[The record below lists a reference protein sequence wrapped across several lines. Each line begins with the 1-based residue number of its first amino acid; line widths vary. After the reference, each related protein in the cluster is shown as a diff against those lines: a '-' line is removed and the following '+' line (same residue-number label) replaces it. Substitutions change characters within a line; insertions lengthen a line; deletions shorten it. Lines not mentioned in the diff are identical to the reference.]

1 MPPWKPPLP
10 LPCLGG
16 CCVER
21 FKPGGDGVE
30 VAGDHAAEGLLG
42 DGVGHFGG
50 EREGRDAA
58 GDQGPLMH
66 GTGGCPGPLVI
77 SIGAAFASRTP
88 VLYGDCTFALGMSLT
103 PIIGAVSAGLMKR
116 LYV

>member
-1 MPPWKPPLP
+1 
-10 LPCLGG
+10 
-16 CCVER
+16 
-21 FKPGGDGVE
+21 
-30 VAGDHAAEGLLG
+30 
-42 DGVGHFGG
+42 
-50 EREGRDAA
+50 
-58 GDQGPLMH
+58 MH